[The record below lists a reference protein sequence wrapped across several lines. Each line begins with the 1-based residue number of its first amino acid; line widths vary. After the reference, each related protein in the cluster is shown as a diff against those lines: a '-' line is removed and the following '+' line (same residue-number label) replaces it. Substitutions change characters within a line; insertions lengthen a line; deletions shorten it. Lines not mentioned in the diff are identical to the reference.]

1 VEKIMKAVL
10 CKQFGPVAGLTF
22 EDVPNLVAGPGQVL
36 LDVKAAGI
44 NFPDSLF
51 IEGRYQ
57 VRPSLPFTPGL
68 EAAGVISAVG
78 EGVTGLTPGMRVAVN
93 PEIGAFAEQ
102 IVVAQERVFPI
113 PDAMDFATAAGFMI
127 AYGTSHNALKDRA
140 QLQPGETLLVLGAA
154 GGIGLTAVEL
164 GKVMGARVI
173 AAASSPEKLALCK
186 EYGADA
192 LIDYSREDLRARVK
206 ELTGGKGVNVVYDP
220 VGGAHAEP
228 AVRSL
233 ARYGRYLV
241 MGFAAG
247 DIPKIPLNLL
257 LLKTCSLVGAFW
269 GQFVEQE
276 PARNQQNMA
285 ELLAW
290 YADGKLR
297 PHISKTFPLAQAAA
311 GIEYVAARRAMGKVV
326 LLAD

>member
-1 VEKIMKAVL
+1 MKAVV
-10 CKQFGPVAGLTF
+10 CKQFGPVADLAF
-22 EDVPNLVAGPGQVL
+22 EEVPNLLVGAGQVL
-36 LDVKAAGI
+36 IDVKAAGI

-51 IEGRYQ
+51 VQGKYQ
-57 VRPSLPFTPGL
+57 VKPTLPFIPGL
-68 EAAGVISAVG
+68 EAAGIITAVG
-78 EGVTGLTPGMRVAVN
+78 EGVTDFSVGMRVAAN

-102 IVVAQERVFPI
+102 IVVSAARVFPI
-113 PDAMDFATAAGFMI
+113 PDAMDFAAAAGFMI

-140 QLQPGETLLVLGAA
+140 LLQAGETLLVLGAA

-186 EYGADA
+186 EYGADD

-220 VGGAHAEP
+220 VGGAYAEP

-233 ARYGRYLV
+233 ARYGRFLV

-257 LLKTCSLVGAFW
+257 LLKTSSIVGAFW

-276 PARNQQNMA
+276 PERNKQNMA
-285 ELLAW
+285 ELLVW
-290 YADGKLR
+290 YAQGKLR

-326 LLAD
+326 LFAD

>member
-1 VEKIMKAVL
+1 MKAVV
-10 CKQFGPVAGLTF
+10 CKQFGPVADLAF
-22 EDVPNLVAGPGQVL
+22 EEVPNLLVGAGQVL
-36 LDVKAAGI
+36 IEVKAAGI

-51 IEGRYQ
+51 VQGKYQ
-57 VRPSLPFTPGL
+57 VKPTLPFIPGL
-68 EAAGVISAVG
+68 EAAGVITAVG
-78 EGVTGLTPGMRVAVN
+78 EGVSGLQVGMRVAAN

-102 IVVAQERVFPI
+102 IVVDATRAFPI
-113 PDAMDFATAAGFMI
+113 PDAMDYATAAGFMI

-140 QLQPGETLLVLGAA
+140 HLQAGETLLVLGAA

-186 EYGADA
+186 EYGADE

-220 VGGAHAEP
+220 VGGAYAEP

-233 ARYGRYLV
+233 ARYGRFLV

-257 LLKTCSLVGAFW
+257 LLKTSSIVGAFW

-276 PARNQQNMA
+276 PERNKQNMA

-290 YADGKLR
+290 YAEGKLR
-297 PHISKTFPLAQAAA
+297 PHISKTFPLAQAAEA
-311 GIEYVAARRAMGKVV
+311 IEYVAARRAMGKVV

>member
-1 VEKIMKAVL
+1 MKAIM
-10 CKQFGPVAGLTF
+10 CKQFGPVADLAF
-22 EDVPNLVAGPGQVL
+22 EDVPDPVASPGQVL
-36 LDVKAAGI
+36 IDMKAAGI

-51 IEGRYQ
+51 VQGKYQ
-57 VRPSLPFTPGL
+57 VRPPLPFTPGL
-68 EAAGVISAVG
+68 EAAGVVSAVG
-78 EGVTGLTPGMRVAVN
+78 EGVRDVAVGQRVAVN
-93 PEIGAFAEQ
+93 PEIGAFAER
-102 IVVAQERVFPI
+102 IAVPANRVFPI
-113 PDAMDFATAAGFMI
+113 PDAMDFPTAAGFMI

-140 QLQPGETLLVLGAA
+140 HVQPGETLLVLGAA

-173 AAASSPEKLALCK
+173 AAASSAEKLALCR
-186 EYGADA
+186 EYGADE

-206 ELTGGKGVNVVYDP
+206 ELTGGKGVDVVYDP
-220 VGGAHAEP
+220 VGGAYAEP

-257 LLKTCSLVGAFW
+257 LLKTSSLVGAFW

-276 PARNQQNMA
+276 PERNKQNMG

-290 YADGKLR
+290 YAQGKLK
-297 PHISKTFPLAQAAA
+297 PHISKTFPLAQTAAA
-311 GIEYVAARRAMGKVV
+311 IEYVAARQAMGKVV
-326 LLAD
+326 VLAE

>member
-1 VEKIMKAVL
+1 MKAVL
-10 CKQFGPVAGLTF
+10 CKQFGPVADLAF
-22 EDVPNLVAGPGQVL
+22 EDVPDPVAGAWQVVV
-36 LDVKAAGI
+36 DMKAAGI

-51 IEGRYQ
+51 VQGKYQ
-57 VRPSLPFTPGL
+57 VRPPLPFTPGL

-78 EGVTGLTPGMRVAVN
+78 PGVTGLAVGQRVAVN
-93 PEIGAFAEQ
+93 PEIGAFAER
-102 IVVAQERVFPI
+102 IAVAAHRVFPI
-113 PDAMDFATAAGFMI
+113 PDAMDYASAAGFMI

-140 QLQPGETLLVLGAA
+140 QLRAGETLLVLGAA

-173 AAASSPEKLALCK
+173 AAASSAEKLALCRQ
-186 EYGADA
+186 YGADE

-206 ELTGGKGVNVVYDP
+206 ELTGGRGVDVVYDP
-220 VGGAHAEP
+220 VGGAYAEP

-257 LLKTCSLVGAFW
+257 LLKTSSLVGAFW

-276 PARNQQNMA
+276 PERNQQNMA

-290 YADGKLR
+290 YAQGRLK
-297 PHISKTFPLAQAAA
+297 PHVSRTFPLAQAAA
-311 GIEYVAARRAMGKVV
+311 AIDYVAARQAMGKVV
-326 LLAD
+326 LLAE